1 MATLHA
7 LEVFITVYRTRNI
20 TAAAHQFYCSQPS
33 ISRIIKDLE
42 EEYSVTLFER
52 FHHKL
57 IPTAQADTLYEHST
71 RMIEDYNS
79 LNTSM
84 KNSESVLR
92 IGSTVTIS
100 NTVLTDYISQFQKT
114 QKDVRIEVT
123 VNNGASLQKALLD
136 NTLDFAFIE
145 DSIHYSDLSSIQFGH
160 DRLVLLV
167 PENHPL
173 ANKEEVT
180 LSDIQGMTFL
190 HRDSGSAV
198 REYLDKLFAE
208 KNIQVDTLW
217 QSTST
222 HALIHAV
229 EKGIGITI
237 LPYNMCLDEIT
248 RKRVIPVFSKDNLL
262 ERNYYVVYHSQK
274 IMTAVM
280 KNFLNL
286 ILQ

>member
-71 RMIEDYNS
+71 RIIEDYNS

-136 NTLDFAFIE
+136 NTQDFAFIE
-145 DSIHYSDLSSIQFGH
+145 DSIHYSDLTSIQFGH

-173 ANKEEVT
+173 ADKEEVT

-248 RKRVIPVFSKDNLL
+248 RKRVVPVFFKDNLL

>member
-1 MATLHA
+1 MATLHS
-7 LEVFITVYRTRNI
+7 LEVFISVYRTGNI
-20 TAAAHQFYCSQPS
+20 TAVAHQFYCSQPS
-33 ISRIIKDLE
+33 VSRIIKDLE
-42 EEYSVTLFER
+42 KEYSVTLFER

-79 LNTSM
+79 LNSSM
-84 KNSESVLR
+84 KNTESVLR

-100 NTVLTDYISQFQKT
+100 NTVLTDYIFQFHEI

-123 VNNGASLQKALLD
+123 VNNGAALQKALLD
-136 NTLDFAFIE
+136 NSLDFAFIE
-145 DSIHYSDLSSIQFGH
+145 DSIHYSDLTSVPFDH
-160 DRLVLLV
+160 DRLVLLI
-167 PENHPL
+167 PEKHPL
-173 ANKEEVT
+173 AQKKEVT
-180 LSDIQGMTFL
+180 LYDIQGMAFL

-198 REYLDKLFAE
+198 REYLDKLFEE

-237 LPYNMCLDEIT
+237 LPYNMCFDEIKN
-248 RKRVIPVFSKDNLL
+248 KRVVPVFFKDNSL

-280 KNFLNL
+280 NSFLNM

>member
-57 IPTAQADTLYEHST
+57 IPTAHADTLYEHAT
-71 RMIEDYNS
+71 RMIEDYNN

-145 DSIHYSDLSSIQFGH
+145 DSIHYSDLSSIQFDH

-173 ANKEEVT
+173 ANKKEVT

-248 RKRVIPVFSKDNLL
+248 RKRVIPVFFKDNLL

>member
-248 RKRVIPVFSKDNLL
+248 RKRVIPVFFKDNLL

>member
-180 LSDIQGMTFL
+180 LSDIQ
-190 HRDSGSAV
+190 
-198 REYLDKLFAE
+198 E
-208 KNIQVDTLW
+208 
-217 QSTST
+217 
-222 HALIHAV
+222 
-229 EKGIGITI
+229 
-237 LPYNMCLDEIT
+237 
-248 RKRVIPVFSKDNLL
+248 
-262 ERNYYVVYHSQK
+262 
-274 IMTAVM
+274 
-280 KNFLNL
+280 
-286 ILQ
+286 

>member
-7 LEVFITVYRTRNI
+7 LEVFINVYRTRNI

-100 NTVLTDYISQFQKT
+100 NTILTDYISQFQKT

-248 RKRVIPVFSKDNLL
+248 RKRVIPVFFKDNLL

>member
-100 NTVLTDYISQFQKT
+100 NTILTDYISQFQKT

-248 RKRVIPVFSKDNLL
+248 RKRVIPVFFKDNLL

>member
-7 LEVFITVYRTRNI
+7 LEVFISVYRNRNI
-20 TAAAHQFYCSQPS
+20 TVTAHSFYCSQPS
-33 ISRIIKDLE
+33 VSRIIKDLE
-42 EEYSVTLFER
+42 EEYGVTLFER

-57 IPTAQADTLYEHST
+57 IPTMQADTLYEHAT

-79 LNTSM
+79 LNASM
-84 KNSESVLR
+84 QNSKTLLR

-100 NTVLTDYISQFQKT
+100 NTVLPDYIFQFQET

-123 VNNGASLQKALLD
+123 VNNGASLQKALTD
-136 NTLDFAFIE
+136 NSLDFAFIE
-145 DSIHYSDLSSIQFGH
+145 DSIHYSDLTSVQFGH

-173 ANKEEVT
+173 SHKKEVT
-180 LSDIQGMTFL
+180 INDIQGMTFL

-198 REYLDKLFAE
+198 REYLDKLFEE
-208 KNIQVDTLW
+208 KNIHVNTLW

-237 LPYNMCLDEIT
+237 LPYNMCLNEISK
-248 RKRVIPVFSKDNLL
+248 KRVVPVFFKDNSL

-274 IMTAVM
+274 IMTPAM
-280 KNFLNL
+280 KNFLTM